1 VSKPAATTAQ
11 SDKVARDRAFEADA
25 LPWIDAVYQ
34 LALSLTRDEAA
45 ASDVVEDTFLRAYE
59 AWHTYVPGSDCR
71 RWLLAICRDVV
82 LRSRDDASPLA
93 PGAPERHDAL
103 AAARA
108 FWARADDGG
117 RDDAPARRI
126 APRKREQSLPSPP
139 PVRAPDAVAPRPA
152 SWVVGPFVRVVPF
165 PS

>member
-1 VSKPAATTAQ
+1 MSQRAAQ
-11 SDKVARDRAFEADA
+11 SEKIARDRAFEADA

-59 AWHTYVPGSDCR
+59 SWHTYVPGSDCR

-82 LRSRDDASPLA
+82 LRSREDPSPMA
-93 PGAPERHDAL
+93 PGAPERRDAL

-108 FWARADDGG
+108 FGATASDGG
-117 RDDAPARRI
+117 RDGEAPARRT
-126 APRKREQSLPSPP
+126 APQQRQVPQLLPP
-139 PVRAPDAVAPRPA
+139 PLVRAPDAGRAPK
-152 SWVVGPFVRVVPF
+152 WVGPFIRIVPIV
-165 PS
+165 S